1 MACHPRQRKREG
13 PDGDKWSKTT
23 KDTLGGME
31 SERVPTEPSQT
42 SPHHQKLN
50 IRIHFCDCSNF
61 FNYTYKEGIKRNYDS
76 PRKPCVLQSHV
87 CHITR

>member
-42 SPHHQKLN
+42 FPHHQKLN
-50 IRIHFCDCSNF
+50 IKTRKRDSNDAVLFIH
-61 FNYTYKEGIKRNYDS
+61 K
-76 PRKPCVLQSHV
+76 
-87 CHITR
+87 

>member
-42 SPHHQKLN
+42 SPHHQILN
-50 IRIHFCDCSNF
+50 IKTIKKDSNDAVP
-61 FNYTYKEGIKRNYDS
+61 IKH
-76 PRKPCVLQSHV
+76 K
-87 CHITR
+87 